1 VTPEDVLDFIILG
14 NQFVQENNSMNP
26 MIDYNLIR
34 GAIIAYGILPKAS
47 VMATT
52 ARIDVY
58 IKTP

>member
-1 VTPEDVLDFIILG
+1 LDFIILG

-26 MIDYNLIR
+26 MIDYHIIR

-47 VMATT
+47 VMAAT

-58 IKTP
+58 IKSP